1 MFLNYIYFFFFIF
14 FSLLFVSTLDG
25 KISALDINN
34 LQEKQWTLE
43 FNEGSMLSSNIHHRE
58 VYKFLIYILNIL
70 NILLLF

>member
-1 MFLNYIYFFFFIF
+1 MYFFFFHF

-34 LQEKQWTLE
+34 LEEKQWTLE

-58 VYKFLIYILNIL
+58 VHKFLIFCIYFVYYILFCI
-70 NILLLF
+70 